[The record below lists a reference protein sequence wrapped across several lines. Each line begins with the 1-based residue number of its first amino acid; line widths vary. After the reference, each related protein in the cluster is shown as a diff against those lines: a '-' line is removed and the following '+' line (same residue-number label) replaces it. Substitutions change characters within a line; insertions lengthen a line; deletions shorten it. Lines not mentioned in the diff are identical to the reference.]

1 MKKIIIPL
9 IVVIAL
15 IILIVVVPLAWY
27 LLSPLFTDSIVNEE
41 LPKEILIGK
50 DMEDRITNE
59 KMTEEMKSVD
69 KEILS
74 GNFMDADNFHKT
86 KGMSKVF
93 DIGDKRYLRFEDFE
107 TTNGPKLVVY
117 LSTDLQAS
125 DYISLGNLKGNIGDQ
140 NYEIPNNVDLN
151 KYDKVLI
158 WCEPFRVLFG
168 SSKLI

>member
-1 MKKIIIPL
+1 
-9 IVVIAL
+9 
-15 IILIVVVPLAWY
+15 
-27 LLSPLFTDSIVNEE
+27 
-41 LPKEILIGK
+41 
-50 DMEDRITNE
+50 
-59 KMTEEMKSVD
+59 
-69 KEILS
+69 
-74 GNFMDADNFHKT
+74 MDADNFHKT